1 MNNIVIKIMI
11 KIVIKIVIN
20 IVIKIVIKMV
30 INIVINT
37 VITCVDP
44 NSKFKMVP
52 WSVANVKSLKR
63 NSLSLRKIQPFNHYD
78 DIYRMFV

>member
-1 MNNIVIKIMI
+1 MNNIVIN
-11 KIVIKIVIN
+11 IVIKIVIN
-20 IVIKIVIKMV
+20 IVIKIV

-52 WSVANVKSLKR
+52 WSVANVKSLKI
-63 NSLSLRKIQPFNHYD
+63 NSQSLRKIHPFNHCD
-78 DIYRMFV
+78 DICRMFV